1 MTVSAEKPDGPLRQD
16 STETANTTTTTTQTT
31 SSASIPASF
40 SSSDMLNGH
49 APIVGQTQARTAGE
63 SLPNL
68 ADGDAKCGGCS
79 EVIDQ
84 EHGGTVV
91 AFG

>member
-1 MTVSAEKPDGPLRQD
+1 MTVAVERPEGPARHD
-16 STETANTTTTTTQTT
+16 SIETTTTTNQTV
-31 SSASIPASF
+31 SSASVPASLV
-40 SSSDMLNGH
+40 SSDMLNGH
-49 APIVGQTQARTAGE
+49 APIVGQSMARSAGD
-63 SLPNL
+63 SLPSL